1 MTDVLFCHAEERSI
15 YYTSGLLNADR
26 FFAIAQNDSYFYYS
40 HICSVMIE
48 EKIYIKNKKA
58 YFEYHILD
66 KYVAGIK
73 LLGTEI
79 KSIREGKA
87 NINDAFCTFIN
98 EQLYVRNLHI
108 AEYSY
113 GSFYNHEAKR
123 DRVLLLNK
131 KELKKLQTR
140 GEEKGLTIVPL
151 ALFISERG
159 FAKLEI
165 GLAQGKKTF
174 DKRETLKERDTKV
187 EMDRAMKR

>member
-1 MTDVLFCHAEERSI
+1 MSQQDL
-15 YYTSGLLNADR
+15 
-26 FFAIAQNDSYFYYS
+26 
-40 HICSVMIE
+40 
-48 EKIYIKNKKA
+48 YIKNKRA
-58 YFEYHILD
+58 YFEYAILD
-66 KYVAGIK
+66 KYTAGIK

-87 NINDAFCTFIN
+87 NLGDAFCTFIDN
-98 EQLYVRNLHI
+98 QLYVRNLHI
-108 AEYSY
+108 SEYSH

-123 DRVLLLNK
+123 DRVLLLTK

-151 ALFISERG
+151 AMFISDRG

-174 DKRETLKERDTKV
+174 DKRESMKERDTKI

>member
-1 MTDVLFCHAEERSI
+1 MSQD
-15 YYTSGLLNADR
+15 
-26 FFAIAQNDSYFYYS
+26 
-40 HICSVMIE
+40 
-48 EKIYIKNKKA
+48 IYIKNKRA
-58 YFEYHILD
+58 YFEYAILD
-66 KYVAGIK
+66 KYTAGIK

-87 NINDAFCTFIN
+87 NLNDAFCTFIDG
-98 EQLYVRNLHI
+98 QLFVRNLHI
-108 AEYSY
+108 SEYSY

-165 GLAQGKKTF
+165 GLAQGKKTY
-174 DKRETLKERDTKV
+174 DKRESLKERDTKV
-187 EMDRAMKR
+187 EMERAMKR

>member
-1 MTDVLFCHAEERSI
+1 MSQQD
-15 YYTSGLLNADR
+15 
-26 FFAIAQNDSYFYYS
+26 
-40 HICSVMIE
+40 
-48 EKIYIKNKKA
+48 IYIKNKRA
-58 YFEYHILD
+58 YFEYSILD
-66 KYVAGIK
+66 KYTAGIK

-79 KSIREGKA
+79 KSIRDGKA
-87 NINDAFCTFIN
+87 NLNDAFCTFIDN
-98 EQLYVRNLHI
+98 QLYVRNLHI
-108 AEYSY
+108 SEYSY

-165 GLAQGKKTF
+165 GLAQGKKTY
-174 DKRETLKERDTKV
+174 DKRDTLKERDTKI

>member
-1 MTDVLFCHAEERSI
+1 ME
-15 YYTSGLLNADR
+15 
-26 FFAIAQNDSYFYYS
+26 QN
-40 HICSVMIE
+40 V
-48 EKIYIKNKKA
+48 YIKNKKA
-58 YFEYHILD
+58 SFEYSILD
-66 KYVAGIK
+66 QYVAGIQ

-79 KSIREGKA
+79 KSIRNGKA
-87 NINDAFCTFIN
+87 NINDAFCTFIDG
-98 EQLYVRNLHI
+98 QLYVRNLHI
-108 AEYSY
+108 SEYSY

-123 DRVLLLNK
+123 DRVLLLHK

-165 GLAQGKKTF
+165 GLAQGKKTY
-174 DKRETLKERDTKV
+174 DKRETLKERDTKL

>member
-1 MTDVLFCHAEERSI
+1 MKQDV
-15 YYTSGLLNADR
+15 
-26 FFAIAQNDSYFYYS
+26 
-40 HICSVMIE
+40 
-48 EKIYIKNKKA
+48 YIKNKRA
-58 YFEYHILD
+58 YFEYAILD
-66 KYVAGIK
+66 KYVAGIQ

-87 NINDAFCTFIN
+87 NLNDAFCTFIDD
-98 EQLYVRNLHI
+98 QLYVRNLHI
-108 AEYSY
+108 SEYSF

-165 GLAQGKKTF
+165 GLAQGKKTY
-174 DKRETLKERDTKV
+174 DKRDTLKERDTKI

>member
-1 MTDVLFCHAEERSI
+1 MSD
-15 YYTSGLLNADR
+15 D
-26 FFAIAQNDSYFYYS
+26 
-40 HICSVMIE
+40 
-48 EKIYIKNKKA
+48 KIYIKNKKA
-58 YFEYHILD
+58 YFEYIILD
-66 KYVAGIK
+66 KYTAGLK

-79 KSIREGKA
+79 KSIRQGKA

-108 AEYSY
+108 AEYSF

-131 KELKKLQTR
+131 KELKETANPRRRKR
-140 GEEKGLTIVPL
+140 INYCTI

>member
-1 MTDVLFCHAEERSI
+1 MYRCW
-15 YYTSGLLNADR
+15 LLSR
-26 FFAIAQNDSYFYYS
+26 AQNNL
-40 HICSVMIE
+40 HICIVM
-48 EKIYIKNKKA
+48 KQDIYIKNKKA

-66 KYVAGIK
+66 KYVAGIQ

-87 NINDAFCTFIN
+87 NVNDAFCTFIGN
-98 EQLYVRNLHI
+98 QLYIRNLHI
-108 AEYSY
+108 SEYSF

-131 KELKKLQTR
+131 KELKKLLTR
-140 GEEKGLTIVPL
+140 GEEKGLTIIPL

-159 FAKLEI
+159 FAKVEI
-165 GLAQGKKTF
+165 GLAQVKKTF
-174 DKRETLKERDTKV
+174 DKRETMKERDTKI